1 MFHPNNLRLLFWML
15 ESLEG
20 YFGIPVFL
28 AQEVIGIEI
37 MRRRKTEGD
46 VSTFCVREIL
56 LRGHSLPT
64 NNNVRRLAHKIPSKF
79 RLQVLVNIS
88 RYK

>member
-1 MFHPNNLRLLFWML
+1 MRETKTMRLMLSEIITWLFHPNNLRLLLWML

-20 YFGIPVFL
+20 CFGGFL

-46 VSTFCVREIL
+46 VSTFCVCEIF
-56 LRGHSLPT
+56 LRGHCQQT
-64 NNNVRRLAHKIPSKF
+64 IMRVA
-79 RLQVLVNIS
+79 
-88 RYK
+88 

>member
-1 MFHPNNLRLLFWML
+1 MLQEELYNERNQEDETAAVRDHHMFHPNNLRLLFWML

-20 YFGIPVFL
+20 CFGIPGFL

-46 VSTFCVREIL
+46 VSTFCVCEIFL
-56 LRGHSLPT
+56 EGHC
-64 NNNVRRLAHKIPSKF
+64 
-79 RLQVLVNIS
+79 QQE
-88 RYK
+88 